1 VTRTVFLTDGAA
13 RDLDAL
19 YAGHYDR
26 GGDTLADQ
34 FLDQIQVLLE
44 RLGEDAEQGKPLG
57 DLQTFGLRDARQLR
71 DPPWR
76 IVYRIDETR
85 VFVSLLAR
93 EDRSYQSLLQRRLLD
108 A

>member
-1 VTRTVFLTDGAA
+1 MTRTVFLTDGAA
-13 RDLDAL
+13 RDLDEL
-19 YAGHYDR
+19 YAGQYDR
-26 GGDTLADQ
+26 GGSAQADR

-44 RLGEDAEQGKPLG
+44 RLGEDAERGHPLG
-57 DLQTFGLRDARQLR
+57 DLQAFGLHDARQLR
-71 DPPWR
+71 EPPWR